1 MSIVFCHLN
10 GVRSNPFPN
19 LLCLLLAKVTNRVSV
34 TANFLRLLLY
44 TASAFVGAQSRDHRS
59 LVVKLGPVALSH
71 ITLLDDRRL
80 CLVYRFTPVSVE
92 RLNCRRRLVLL
103 LLLLQLQYLKLLLL
117 VIGQNGWLFALLHH
131 LSADQVLR

>member
-1 MSIVFCHLN
+1 MSIVFCHLD

-19 LLCLLLAKVTNRVSV
+19 LLGLLFAKVANRVSV

-44 TASAFVGAQSRDHRS
+44 TASALVGAQSRDHRS
-59 LVVKLGPVALSH
+59 LVVKLGPVALGH
-71 ITLLDDRRL
+71 IALLDDRRL